1 MVPQPPTTL
10 FCSGAATTVTVPQ
23 LSVAVTV
30 GAVGIAMQSTDT
42 SAGALVNTGAVLSS
56 TVMVCVRVVELPHWS
71 VAVQDL
77 TMVPQPP
84 TTLFCS
90 GAATTVTVPQLS
102 VAVTVGAVGIAL
114 QSTDTLAG
122 ALVNTGAVL
131 SVNGDGLCMSC

>member
-30 GAVGIAMQSTDT
+30 GAVGIALQSTAT

-56 TVMVCVRVVELPHWS
+56 TVMESGRAAGRQNWS
-71 VAVQDL
+71 VAVEDL

-114 QSTDTLAG
+114 QRSEERRVG
-122 ALVNTGAVL
+122 
-131 SVNGDGLCMSC
+131 